1 MGEVTQLFGDTKQE
15 LRDRVDNAEQ
25 CIVISFCNG
34 ELMLNASPN
43 LEIAEIYMTLHKLAM
58 AVMAESED

>member
-1 MGEVTQLFGDTKQE
+1 MGEITQLFGDTKQE
-15 LRDRVDNAEQ
+15 LRDRVEKAEQ
-25 CIVISFCNG
+25 CIVISLCDG
-34 ELMLNASPN
+34 ELMLNASPD

>member
-1 MGEVTQLFGDTKQE
+1 MGEITQLFGDTKQE
-15 LRDRVDNAEQ
+15 LRDRLDKAEQ
-25 CIVISFCNG
+25 CIVISFCDG
-34 ELMLNASPN
+34 ELMLNASPD